1 MSLFGRKKERAERDV
16 SELPKLESSEF
27 PSFPE
32 LPKETDESMFQM
44 QPMQLKAFPML
55 PQKSQPIMELPP
67 IRPMVEEIKY
77 AGFVEDKFKE
87 PIFVKIEKF
96 RDALNILESI
106 KKKLKDS
113 SELLESI
120 RETQRKENDE
130 IDKWAREIEDL
141 KDKVIMVDKKLFEK
155 VEQ

>member
-1 MSLFGRKKERAERDV
+1 MPLFGRKKEKRIENA
-16 SELPKLESSEF
+16 SELPRLEGSEF

-44 QPMQLKAFPML
+44 PPVQLKTIPML
-55 PQKSQPIMELPP
+55 PQRQQMPMELPP

-77 AGFVEDKFKE
+77 AGFAGDKFRE
-87 PIFVKIEKF
+87 PIFVKIDKF

-106 KKKLKDS
+106 KKKLRES

-120 RETQRKENDE
+120 RETQRRENEE
-130 IDKWAREIEDL
+130 IDKWAREIEEL
-141 KDKVIMVDKKLFEK
+141 KDKIMMVDKKLFEK

>member
-1 MSLFGRKKERAERDV
+1 MSIFSKKKGKKEENV
-16 SELPKLESSEF
+16 SEIPKLEGPEF

-32 LPKETDESMFQM
+32 LPRETTDESMFQM
-44 QPMQLKAFPML
+44 PPIQLKSIPML
-55 PQKSQPIMELPP
+55 PQRQQQMEMPS

-77 AGFVEDKFKE
+77 AGIENKFRE

-106 KKKLKDS
+106 KNKLKES

-120 RETQRKENDE
+120 RETQRKENEE

-141 KDKVIMVDKKLFEK
+141 KDKVMIVDKKLFDK